1 MIEFMRRFLNL
12 DRRIIYAIVFF
23 CVLLPLIY
31 PIRAKFT
38 PTEEV
43 KRAYNAIEALE
54 PGSAIIISCD
64 YGPST
69 MPENYTF
76 YVALLHQCFRKQL
89 RPIIL
94 TLVDYGPGLCLRGLK
109 EVLESKD
116 SQGKLLYPDRQA
128 GRDYVFLGFKPGST
142 SVMLG
147 IGQSFT
153 ATFPNDYQNQ
163 PTTTMPIFREITAL
177 GDCKYIVDIA
187 AVGLPEFWLPYASA
201 REKVPMS
208 VNCTAVSVAQY
219 YPYYTAGQFQG
230 LVGGM
235 KGSAEFETLVGMEQI
250 TGKIPDAT
258 RGMPAQNAVHIF
270 IVLSII
276 LANVMHISV
285 RRADLSARRAG

>member
-1 MIEFMRRFLNL
+1 MIEFMRRFLDL

-31 PIRAKFT
+31 PLRMAIT

-54 PGSAIIISCD
+54 PGSAVIISCD
-64 YGPST
+64 YGAST

-76 YVALLHQCFRKQL
+76 YTALLHQCFKKQL
-89 RPIIL
+89 RPIVL

-109 EVLESKD
+109 EVLEAKD
-116 SQGKLLYPDRQA
+116 AQGKLLYPNLVA
-128 GRDYVFLGFKPGST
+128 GTDYAFLGFQPGST

-153 ATFPNDYQNQ
+153 ATFPTDYEGRQTSQ
-163 PTTTMPIFREITAL
+163 MPLFKEINAL

-187 AVGLPEFWLPYASA
+187 SVGLPEYWLPYASA

-219 YPYYTAGQFQG
+219 YPYYQAGQFEG

-235 KGSAEFETLVGMEQI
+235 KGSAEYETLTGMEQI
-250 TGKIPDAT
+250 LGHIPDAT

-285 RRADLSARRAG
+285 RRADIKARRAG

>member
-12 DRRIIYAIVFF
+12 DRRVIYGIVFF
-23 CVLLPLIY
+23 CVLLPLIF
-31 PIRAKFT
+31 PVRMAIT

-54 PGSAIIISCD
+54 PGSAVIISCD
-64 YGPST
+64 YGAST

-76 YVALLHQCFRKQL
+76 YIALLHQCFRKQL
-89 RPIIL
+89 RPIIM
-94 TLVDYGPGLCLRGLK
+94 TLVDYGPGLCLRGVK
-109 EVLESKD
+109 EVTEAKD
-116 SQGKLLYPDRQA
+116 AQGNLLYPDLKA
-128 GRDYVFLGFKPGST
+128 GRDYAFLGFQPGST

-153 ATFPNDYQNQ
+153 ATFPTDYEGNQ
-163 PTTTMPIFREITAL
+163 TKQMELFREINAL

-219 YPYYTAGQFQG
+219 YPYYQAGQFQG
-230 LVGGM
+230 LIGGM
-235 KGSAEFETLVGMEQI
+235 KGSAEYETLVGMEQI
-250 TGKIPDAT
+250 EGRIPDAT

-270 IVLSII
+270 IVFSII

-285 RRADLSARRAG
+285 RRADINARRAG